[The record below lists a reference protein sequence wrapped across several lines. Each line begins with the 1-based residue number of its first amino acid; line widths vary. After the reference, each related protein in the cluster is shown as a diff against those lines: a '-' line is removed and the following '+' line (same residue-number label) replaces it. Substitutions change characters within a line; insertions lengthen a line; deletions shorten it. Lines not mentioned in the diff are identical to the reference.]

1 MKRIIAFA
9 GRKES
14 GKTELCKFLVQN
26 GYKRIYFA
34 QPLKELC
41 SIIFNMTIDELN
53 KLKYSD
59 KEIQFPNEKIE
70 LFSEMTEIP
79 LDYSYKMLYNKVFKD
94 AREIFQYI
102 GTDVIRKYD
111 YDWHAKR
118 TRDLILREQSDLICI
133 DDLRFPNEKQILDE
147 MNADIWFITRPKLD
161 NVSNHASETSLKWQD
176 FKYVMENN
184 STLEELL
191 DKWAIYV
198 ENYDEMSAI
207 RNNMYKMVNSYIESS
222 PKGVIPQINDE
233 ILKSLTDIFYPIS
246 KIEYNSSLTDIDK
259 ISKLIP
265 CISDDKQY
273 FHVIYKDG
281 RELDITN
288 ILMIED
294 LKYYL

>member
-59 KEIQFPNEKIE
+59 NDIPFPKDKIE
-70 LFSEMTEIP
+70 LFSEITELP

-118 TRDLILREQSDLICI
+118 TKELIIREKSDLICI
-133 DDLRFPNEKQILDE
+133 DDLRFPNEKKILEE
-147 MNADIWFITRPKLD
+147 MNADLWFVTRQKLD
-161 NVSNHASETSLKWQD
+161 NVSNHESETSLKWKD
-176 FKYVMENN
+176 FKYIIENN
-184 STLEELL
+184 STLDDLL
-191 DKWAIYV
+191 RKWSIYIQ
-198 ENYDEMSAI
+198 NYDEMSII
-207 RNNMYKMVNSYIESS
+207 RNNMYKTIDSYIESS
-222 PKGVIPQINDE
+222 QKGIKIQLNED
-233 ILKSLTDIFYPIS
+233 ILTSLKDIFYPIS
-246 KIEYNSSLTDIDK
+246 KLEYDSSLTDINK
-259 ISKLIP
+259 ISKIIP
-265 CISDDKQY
+265 CISDGKQY
-273 FHVIYKDG
+273 FHVIYKNG
-281 RELDITN
+281 KELDITN